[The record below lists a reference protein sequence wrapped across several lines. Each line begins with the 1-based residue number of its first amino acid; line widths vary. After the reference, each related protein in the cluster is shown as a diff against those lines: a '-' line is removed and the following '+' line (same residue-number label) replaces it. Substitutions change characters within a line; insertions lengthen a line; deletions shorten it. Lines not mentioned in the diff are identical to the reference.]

1 MKPERKKKK
10 MTIEQLIA
18 EVKKLNPAINCFST
32 GGYMIEGN
40 HRGKKSEQ
48 FKFNCQTLEFEYNN
62 AAPAVAAA
70 FEQALKSFNN

>member
-1 MKPERKKKK
+1 MS
-10 MTIEQLIA
+10 IEQLIS
-18 EVKKLNPAINCFST
+18 EVQKINPAINCFPA

-40 HRGKKSEQ
+40 HRGKKTEK

-70 FEQALKSFNN
+70 FEQAIKSFS